1 LPAPSGAPTRDASR
15 SRTPWTLRRQLV
27 VLIAGLLLLM
37 SVGLAVASTLAL
49 RSNLMNQLDA
59 QLELASER
67 SANLAG
73 GPPRWFDVQQQAG
86 RSGTGESTPRS
97 GSDSSASPTSPSAA
111 ASPSTGTASGH
122 PTPGAQI
129 PNAIDAGTIV
139 LTLRDDVVVDGG
151 FFKASGEYQKLSDTQ
166 ATALRTLARDGAVH
180 TTSLPEIGTV
190 RAVYSTSRDGAE
202 VFTAMSTA
210 RVDDSL
216 RSYVMLEGG
225 IAAAVVA
232 LATLISAPLV
242 RRSLKPLDRVA
253 EAAVR
258 VSHLPL
264 DRGEVESLPGVEVAD
279 TDERTEVGKV
289 GSALNI
295 MLQHVETSLGVRH
308 DSEMQVRQF
317 VADASHE
324 LRTPLASIR
333 GYAELVSRSA
343 ESVGPETERALERI
357 HSEALRMGGL
367 VEDLLLLAR
376 LDAGRPLDEEP
387 VSLGGLAV
395 DAVMDAH
402 AAGPDHVWRLDLP
415 EDDDRDDSELGAD
428 TVVGDEP
435 RLRQVFVNLLANARV
450 HTPPG
455 TTVTTSVTALPG
467 SRVRLSVSDDGPGI
481 SAELVPTIFQ
491 RFTRADTA
499 RNRNSGSTGLGLAIV
514 QAIAT
519 AHGGTVDVTSRPG
532 RTTFTVE
539 LPRSGSSSRPPDTEQ
554 G

>member
-1 LPAPSGAPTRDASR
+1 
-15 SRTPWTLRRQLV
+15 

-37 SVGLAVASTLAL
+37 SVGLSVASTLAL
-49 RSNLMNQLDA
+49 RSNLMNQLDS

-67 SANLAG
+67 SAALAA
-73 GPPRWFDVQQQAG
+73 GPPRWTDSLQGGQGTGQGSGTSDRPPGSDETTTTGAPSSATGPSSVPSSG
-86 RSGTGESTPRS
+86 SSPSGTGR
-97 GSDSSASPTSPSAA
+97 
-111 ASPSTGTASGH
+111 

-129 PNAIDAGTIV
+129 PNAINAGTIV
-139 LTLRDDVVVDGG
+139 LKLRDDVVVDAG
-151 FFKASGEYQKLSDTQ
+151 FFEADGVYQDLDETQ
-166 ATALRTLARDGAVH
+166 TSALRAVPRDGATH
-180 TTSLPEIGTV
+180 TVILPTIGTV
-190 RAVYSTSRDGAE
+190 RAVYRTARDGSE
-202 VFTAMSTA
+202 VFTAMSTE

-216 RSYVMLEGG
+216 RSYVMLEGV
-225 IAAAVVA
+225 IAVVVVA
-232 LATLISAPLV
+232 LATLISTPLV

-295 MLQHVETSLGVRH
+295 MLQHVETSLAVRH

-415 EDDDRDDSELGAD
+415 EDDDRADSELGAD
-428 TVVGDEP
+428 AVVGDEA

-450 HTPPG
+450 HTPAG
-455 TTVTTSVTALPG
+455 TTVTTSVTVLPD

-514 QAIAT
+514 QAIAS

-532 RTTFTVE
+532 RTTFVVE
-539 LPRSGSSSRPPDTEQ
+539 LPRSGTSSQPADPEQ